1 MESSSRPPVADN
13 GHNDQL
19 AAPSEVVIWDV
30 ASGKELARLTDKE
43 SIRNYTALRFS
54 PDGKFVVAQEAE
66 GACTFWGQPPKPAP
80 ALPTA
85 HTPAKEP
92 TPPTAGL
99 PDRFQALF
107 QSLSADGV
115 TDARRIEGVFLAA
128 LGRLPTDVEARTLA
142 AQFARQSDKTAALR
156 DLLNTLVGTDE
167 FKAHAAALGKLSK

>member
-1 MESSSRPPVADN
+1 MGSSWSRRRAD
-13 GHNDQL
+13 
-19 AAPSEVVIWDV
+19 
-30 ASGKELARLTDKE
+30 
-43 SIRNYTALRFS
+43 
-54 PDGKFVVAQEAE
+54 
-66 GACTFWGQPPKPAP
+66 GACTFWGHPPKPAP

-92 TPPTAGL
+92 AAAHLPAL

-115 TDARRIEGVFLAA
+115 TDTRRIEGVFLAA
-128 LGRLPTDVEARTLA
+128 LGRLPTDVESRTLA